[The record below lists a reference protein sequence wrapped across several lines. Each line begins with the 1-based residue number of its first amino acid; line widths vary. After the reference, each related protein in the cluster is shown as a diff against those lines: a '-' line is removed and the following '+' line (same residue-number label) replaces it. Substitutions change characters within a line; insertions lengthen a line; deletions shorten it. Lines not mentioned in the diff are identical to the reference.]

1 LPPRSGPRAQ
11 RCIVRHARMRHQH
24 RPGGSIGVFGFWSF
38 KCKNYCCTQPY
49 RPTGVGVSAKPDRLD
64 SSVDGSE
71 LARRISLANPVAS
84 RRDEIECG
92 SSGLQR
98 PQSLLPTAVIVATL
112 TPRVAPN
119 HRCKYTHRPRGSE
132 ATVPILGFGMKAIGV
147 GEQPLPRIVLGRS
160 SLTSASVPKLMIFC
174 FSC

>member
-1 LPPRSGPRAQ
+1 
-11 RCIVRHARMRHQH
+11 H

-38 KCKNYCCTQPY
+38 KCKNCCCTQQY
-49 RPTGVGVSAKPDRLD
+49 RPTGVGVSAKPHRLD

-119 HRCKYTHRPRGSE
+119 HRCKYSIDRE
-132 ATVPILGFGMKAIGV
+132 APKQRCPFL
-147 GEQPLPRIVLGRS
+147 VL
-160 SLTSASVPKLMIFC
+160 V
-174 FSC
+174 